1 MSKKKQEQE
10 EQLRRMREERKQAEL
25 AKKKQENRL
34 MWIIICTV
42 LAVVVIA
49 AAIPIL
55 INSLNGNE
63 ADTTTEAEDLS
74 DSPIKYDLASPDTY
88 VLSEEATQYVKLN
101 VSYSDDNGQRHNG
114 DIIVKL
120 DSTNAP
126 ITVAN
131 FQKLVGEGFYDGLI
145 FHRVIEDFMIQGGD
159 PEGNG
164 TGGSDEEIEG
174 EFSKNGVDNKLSHKR
189 GVVSMARQG
198 AQTDAQD
205 ALYYNTASSQFF
217 IVHEDST
224 FLDGK
229 YAAFGEVVF
238 GMTSVDGI
246 AAMTVNSVSKPLKEA
261 KIVSA
266 VFINY
271 LGDEFPA

>member
-1 MSKKKQEQE
+1 MGKKKQEQE

-34 MWIIICTV
+34 MWIIICAV

-55 INSLNGNE
+55 ISSLNGNE
-63 ADTTTEAEDLS
+63 ADTTEMEDLS

-88 VLSEEATQYVKLN
+88 VVSKEATQYVKLN

-114 DIIVKL
+114 DIIIKL
-120 DSTNAP
+120 DPTNAP

-164 TGGSDEEIEG
+164 SGGSDEEIEG

-198 AQTDAQD
+198 AETDALD

-229 YAAFGEVVF
+229 YASFGEVVF

-246 AAMTVNSVSKPLKEA
+246 AAMAVNTVAKPLKEA

-271 LGDEFPA
+271 LGNEFPA